1 MKKILI
7 PSEYEDAFAQLSKE
21 EQGELIMAVFA
32 YANRDEEITEEASP
46 MVRMAFG
53 FLKTS
58 II

>member
-7 PSEYEDAFAQLSKE
+7 PSGYEDAFAQLSKE
-21 EQGELIMAVFA
+21 EQGELIMAIFA
-32 YANRDEEITEEASP
+32 YANRDEEIAKEASP

>member
-1 MKKILI
+1 MKKILM
-7 PSEYEDAFAQLSKE
+7 PGEYEDAFALLSKE

-32 YANRDEEITEEASP
+32 YANRDEEITKEASP